1 MENEYAKLRPVIA
14 VLGQRGVGK
23 TYLLMQLSI
32 RVEKAVIFPKI
43 WKEWEGLSEHIIRV
57 GYGVIRREGF
67 DPRKYLK
74 RHNGACIIFDDLSVA
89 IRSTSI
95 QSIIDLISLSRHYGC
110 QIIAAF
116 PSPEIIPRKLFNLFE
131 GFIVFRNNISPS
143 KWREYLV
150 DGRLAKWIASLSR
163 RLRDHEFFFV
173 ARDGR
178 VSKVHNGSIEDVE
191 SFITDLTIREEQR
204 VEKRILT
211 NKQYQHKI
219 TDKIS
224 ELAMNVNLSYAD
236 IAERAGTTIETVSTI
251 ISRLRRRGINIP
263 YRRLS

>member
-1 MENEYAKLRPVIA
+1 MMIDESLKPVIA
-14 VLGQRGVGK
+14 IVGQRGVGK
-23 TYLLMQLSI
+23 TYLLKQLAMNI
-32 RVEKAVIFPKI
+32 MKVIVFPKI
-43 WKEWEGLSEHIIRV
+43 WNEWNGLRGHISRV
-57 GYGVIRREGF
+57 GYGIIRRERF
-67 DPRKYLK
+67 DPRRYLK
-74 RHNGACIIFDDLSVA
+74 RHSGACIIFDDLSAAV
-89 IRSTSI
+89 RSTSV
-95 QSIIDLISLSRHYGC
+95 QAVIDLISLSRHYGC

-116 PSPEIIPRKLFNLFE
+116 PSPEIIPRNLFNLFE

-178 VSKVHNGSIEDVE
+178 VSKVHNGSIKDVE

-204 VEKRILT
+204 VEKRILA
-211 NKQYQHKI
+211 NKQRRHKI